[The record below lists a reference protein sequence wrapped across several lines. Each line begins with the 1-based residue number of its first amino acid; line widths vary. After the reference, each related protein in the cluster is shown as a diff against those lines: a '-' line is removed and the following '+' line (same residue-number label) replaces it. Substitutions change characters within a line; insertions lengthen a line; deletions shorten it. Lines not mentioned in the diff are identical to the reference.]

1 VLGTRRTLN
10 SEATAAEL
18 FTYAA
23 KDDGPLVEAIGAG
36 VREGLL

>member
-1 VLGTRRTLN
+1 LN

-18 FTYAA
+18 FTYAT

-36 VREGLL
+36 VCEGKL